1 MLIFLIMS
9 RVIDQIKTNYLKCQI
24 CWARR
29 WLFTLKRVNCNL
41 MFQLLPRKPVI
52 SIQSRFDTNSNSKIA
67 QKFQIFFRERKK
79 REECIFAFFF
89 LHILR
94 EFIFTGPNFH
104 ELLECPKRFHSTRFS
119 HPTVV
124 LCLVKLMTIT
134 LLVVPYL
141 ICKWKQEVPWFW
153 PSTPTVLQPTW
164 TGNTYKTC
172 SNDMTVV

>member
-1 MLIFLIMS
+1 MIRS
-9 RVIDQIKTNYLKCQI
+9 KQITWN
-24 CWARR
+24 ARSVGLDDGCSLSNVWIATWCSSCCHGNR
-29 WLFTLKRVNCNL
+29 SFRYKV
-41 MFQLLPRKPVI
+41 V
-52 SIQSRFDTNSNSKIA
+52 SIRTQTVKLHKSF
-67 QKFQIFFRERKK
+67 KFFSEKEKK
-79 REECIFAFFF
+79 REEWIFVFFF

-104 ELLECPKRFHSTRFS
+104 ELLECPKRFHSARFS